1 MAFNPKIPAYSTQ
14 GKSFSRTAAFPL
26 EGYEIWTDLEA
37 LKAYAANTDP
47 AKDPSYIGQ
56 KVAYIDT
63 ENNRVVHYGIEID
76 GSLKELGADKMGVD
90 ALTAAD
96 HGKIP
101 KAFYVVDSEAVGEE
115 GAEDYQPE
123 VGHVEI
129 RWITPEAFED
139 TNTVTTVAAADKSVD
154 VTAVKNDVV
163 NKDYEVKVNISAE
176 EGNSLSLKEDGLYVE
191 VPEVVHPEYAVR
203 KEEKEG
209 FEGVYHLTKDGVDV
223 DVAIEVPKVVIPEQT
238 DYTVTCEDSDHEATA
253 DVPAFKRHTLKQLG
267 KTVCTIDIPK
277 ELVVEEGSVKE
288 VTEAD
293 KPYTGAVV
301 GDKYIELKITNQ
313 TEPLYIPAKDLV
325 EYIGVEDTKTVELE
339 LDENHKLTANVKIS
353 AESGNSLEAKD
364 DGLYVNAPV
373 LPTSEDTAVE
383 NQYVTAVDQ
392 KDGKVTVSR
401 KQISYNEL
409 ADLPTIPG
417 TADFGVLALSG
428 EKAIEVTGDQDKV
441 VKLLI
446 DETNK
451 GNVTLS
457 QSENG
462 LKAEVTLPTIPDVAI
477 AATVD
482 KVLPTEN
489 KPLTDKVITA
499 LAAEGHTITPTALEV
514 VTKAGW
520 DKIVG
525 ENGIRILTQ
534 EEINKLSALN
544 IEADGNVAISGTIN
558 AANVHGLGSEV
569 IDLVT
574 GTGEYV
580 STPAVG
586 EEGDDNYVPAVIV
599 QKLGIEKGA
608 QVNKIEA
615 IALPGAVLEIIDK
628 QVNIPYATKT
638 AEGVRSSGVVL
649 GSNEMN
655 KIDFVDGIGEVNSLS
670 TDKLVQGTMTLVLNG
685 GDAQVT
691 ANA

>member
-26 EGYEIWTDLEA
+26 EGYEIWTDYDA
-37 LKAYAANTDP
+37 LVAYAKNTDP

-56 KVAYIDT
+56 KVSYIDT

-123 VGHVEI
+123 VGHVEV
-129 RWITPEAFED
+129 RWVTPEAFED

-154 VTAVKNDVV
+154 VTAVKDDVV

-191 VPEVVHPEYAVR
+191 VPEVTHPEYAIR

-209 FEGVYHLTKDGVDV
+209 YEGVYYLTKDGTDV
-223 DVAIEVPKVVIPEQT
+223 DVAIEIPKAPEQT

-253 DVPAFKRHTLKQLG
+253 DAPAFKRHTLKQLG
-267 KTVCTIDIPK
+267 KTVCTIDVPK

-293 KPYTGAVV
+293 KPYTGAVI

-325 EYIGVEDTKTVELE
+325 EYINVEDTATVDLT
-339 LDENHKLTANVKIS
+339 LDETHKLTAVVKVS
-353 AESGNSLEAKD
+353 AEAGNSLVSKE

-373 LPTSEDTAVE
+373 LPTSADEAVTNE
-383 NQYVTAVDQ
+383 YVTAVDQ

-417 TADFGVLALSG
+417 TTDFGVLALSG

-462 LKAEVTLPTIPDVAI
+462 LKAEVVLPTIPDVAI
-477 AATVD
+477 ATTVD

-499 LAAEGHTITPTALEV
+499 LVAEGHTITPTALEV

-525 ENGIRILTQ
+525 ENGVRILTQ

-615 IALPGAVLEIIDK
+615 IALPGAVLEITDK

-638 AEGVRSSGVVL
+638 AEGTRSSGVVI
-649 GSNEMN
+649 GSDAVN
-655 KIDFVDGIGEVNSLS
+655 KIDFVDGVGEVNSLS
-670 TDKLVQGTMTLVLNG
+670 TDKLVQGSMTLVLNG
-685 GDAQVT
+685 G
-691 ANA
+691 NASATN